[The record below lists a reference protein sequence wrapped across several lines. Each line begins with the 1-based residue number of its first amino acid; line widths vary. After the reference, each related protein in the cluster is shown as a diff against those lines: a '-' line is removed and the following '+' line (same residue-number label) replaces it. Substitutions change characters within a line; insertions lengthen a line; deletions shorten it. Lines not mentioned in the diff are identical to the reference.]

1 MKTVL
6 SLLIMTG
13 IMLSCAGCAVPSARS
28 TPLHAGFMYANM
40 RYSGEHG
47 ENANN
52 ATPGPK
58 RGEASMDEFLWLFTS
73 GNASITEAAKR
84 GGITK
89 LQTVDHEFV
98 NVMCL
103 YQKYT
108 TIVTGE

>member
-6 SLLIMTG
+6 SLLVIAG
-13 IMLSCAGCAVPSARS
+13 LLLSCAGCAIPSARN
-28 TPLHAGFMYANM
+28 TPLHAGFFYASM
-40 RYSGEHG
+40 KYSGDHP

-89 LQTVDHEFV
+89 LHTVDHEFV
-98 NVMCL
+98 NVL
-103 YQKYT
+103 SVYQKYT
-108 TIVTGE
+108 TVVTGE